1 MSIVPVS
8 IVAALLALIA
18 LLTFGFCRQKRRQKG
33 LAPEEADA
41 VTFDGEN
48 QNTDVSNNLNTAI
61 GDEDI
66 FDYDI
71 KGVVDVSLSDTEPVE
86 LSKEKQIV

>member
-1 MSIVPVS
+1 MPVS
-8 IVAALLALIA
+8 IVAALLVLIA
-18 LLTFGFCRQKRRQKG
+18 LLTFGFFRKKRRQKG
-33 LAPEEADA
+33 SGPEEADA
-41 VTFDGEN
+41 VAFDDGN
-48 QNTDVSNNLNTAI
+48 QTTEVSNNLSTAI

-71 KGVVDVSLSDTEPVE
+71 KGVVDVSLSDAEPVE